1 MADRF
6 WQLLAME
13 GIKGGS
19 EPTPTQEKT
28 VDLDMANGNQVITP
42 DDGYLLTK
50 NTVVKP
56 DTLVPA
62 NIKKGVN
69 IGGVVGEME
78 SADSLA
84 GIIDGSLT
92 HFVMPPDKTKIAG
105 YRFYNFTNLV
115 SADLGNVEHI
125 GDSAFENCSS
135 LTSIIIP
142 ETTKNIGSKAFYGCE
157 AVTNITASFNGRV
170 EDYAFAFC
178 SKVSE
183 CDFSN
188 SNINNLNEYAFYDF
202 GVLRPNWRQKT
213 LILDFSKST
222 FKNIPL
228 RCFGASMYN
237 YRKINEQFIFPPS
250 VIGIGSYAFQYSD
263 SCDFYF
269 MSTIVPS
276 LERSA
281 WENSTNIKIF
291 VPYNAVNSYK
301 TATNWVTQASNII
314 GYVGAGVL
322 SVGSELPTINEEGY
336 ALTWFSDKACT
347 VSATTVE
354 NADAIYYCTSGT
366 EKIGYGVK
374 SIETISCSVTISDGT
389 KTYRQGDGILTG
401 TVVTITTSATESGF
415 VPYLLQVNGEDFTSG
430 GTFTVNEDLN
440 ITAVY
445 WDGKNIPLQPV
456 FGDNSWAMIRHAFR
470 NGLASGLWAVGDQKE
485 VTLGDGNTYH
495 IRIAD
500 MQSGRYNLTD
510 GSGTTNGVFEFVECL
525 PTGYPINSS
534 QVTDGDVTAYTA
546 GGWAMCQ
553 MKNTTLDITVWGWL
567 PDDMKLAIS
576 EISLNEYSYSAPS
589 PRESTNKL
597 FFPAETEIFMGQ
609 HYSAE
614 GEETGCV
621 KYDRFDYYASAETD
635 NALLLR
641 RKTRLGDSSSS
652 FWWLRSPYI
661 HNNFLFCGVNG
672 DGSYGQNSASSL
684 RNVAPCFAI

>member
-6 WQLLAME
+6 WQLLAMK

-50 NTVVKP
+50 GTVVKP
-56 DTLVPA
+56 DTFVPA
-62 NIKKGVN
+62 NIKKDVN

-92 HFVMPPDKTKIAG
+92 HFVMPPDKTQIAD

-142 ETTKNIGSKAFYGCE
+142 ETTKNIDSKAFYDCE
-157 AVTNITASFNGRV
+157 AVTNITGSFNGRV

-178 SKVSE
+178 RKVSE

-188 SNINNLNEYAFYDF
+188 SNINNLGEYAFYDF
-202 GVLRPNWRQKT
+202 GVLRPNERQKT

-222 FKNIPL
+222 FKKIPL
-228 RCFGASMYN
+228 QCFGASMYN

-250 VIGIGSYAFQYSD
+250 VIDIGTYAFQYSD

-276 LERSA
+276 LESSA
-281 WENSTNIKIF
+281 WGSSTNIKIF

-322 SVGSELPTINEEGY
+322 PVGSELPTINEEGY

-366 EKIGYGVK
+366 EKIGYRVK
-374 SIETISCSVTISDGT
+374 SIETVSCSVTISDGT
-389 KTYRQGDGILTG
+389 KTYRQGDGILAG

-415 VPYLLQVNGEDFTSG
+415 VPYLLQVNSEDFTSG

-440 ITAVY
+440 IVAIY

-534 QVTDGDVTAYTA
+534 QVTAGDVTAYTA

-553 MKNTTLDITVWGWL
+553 MKNTTLDVTVWGWL

-576 EISLNEYSYSAPS
+576 EITLNEYSYSAPS
-589 PRESTNKL
+589 PRESMNKL
-597 FFPAETEIFMGQ
+597 FLPAETEIFMDR
-609 HYSAE
+609 HFSAE
-614 GEETGCV
+614 GDQTGCV
-621 KYDRFDYYASAETD
+621 KYNRFDYYASATTD
-635 NALLLR
+635 DSLPLR
-641 RKTRLGDSSSS
+641 RKYKLGQTVTTS
-652 FWWLRSPYI
+652 WWLRSPYSGNSSSFCI
-661 HNNFLFCGVNG
+661 VNDNGGYGNKYTYYNNGV
-672 DGSYGQNSASSL
+672 S
-684 RNVAPCFAI
+684 PCFAI

>member
-6 WQLLAME
+6 WQLLAMK

-50 NTVVKP
+50 GTIVKP

-92 HFVMPPDKTKIAG
+92 HFVMPPDITKIAAW
-105 YRFYNFTNLV
+105 RFYNFKKLV
-115 SADLGNVEHI
+115 SADLGNVEDI
-125 GDSAFENCSS
+125 GDAAFEQTS
-135 LTSIIIP
+135 LTNIIIP
-142 ETTKNIGSKAFYGCE
+142 VTVKRLGIGSFSGNAMCTHLSGSMDGDIESSAFNGLEKLKECDISNFHIHKLGSNAFRYVGFYRSNPDKNIL
-157 AVTNITASFNGRV
+157 VL
-170 EDYAFAFC
+170 
-178 SKVSE
+178 
-183 CDFSN
+183 DFSN
-188 SNINNLNEYAFYDF
+188 SDFRSIPANCFEYDRY
-202 GVLRPNWRQKT
+202 
-213 LILDFSKST
+213 
-222 FKNIPL
+222 
-228 RCFGASMYN
+228 M
-237 YRKINEQFIFPPS
+237 QFIFPKTVKEIEVSAFSS
-250 VIGIGSYAFQYSD
+250 VRNSEL
-263 SCDFYF
+263 YF
-269 MSTIVPS
+269 PTQSPPTVFNSNAWSST
-276 LERSA
+276 
-281 WENSTNIKIF
+281 TNNKIF
-291 VPYNAVNSYK
+291 VPYKVINAYK
-301 TATNWVTQASNII
+301 TATNWTTQASNII
-314 GYVGAGVL
+314 GYVGAGAL
-322 SVGSELPTINEEGY
+322 PVGSELPTINEEGY

-374 SIETISCSVTISDGT
+374 SIETVSCSVTISDGT
-389 KTYRQGDGILTG
+389 KTYRQGDGILAG

-430 GTFTVNEDLN
+430 GTLTVNEDLN
-440 ITAVY
+440 ITAIY
-445 WDGKNIPLQPV
+445 WDGENIPLQPV
-456 FGDNSWAMIRHAFR
+456 FGDNGWVMIRQAFR
-470 NGLASGLWAVGDQKE
+470 KGLASGLWAVGDQKE

-495 IRIAD
+495 VRIAD

-510 GSGTTNGVFEFVECL
+510 GSGTTNGVLEFVECL
-525 PTGYPINSS
+525 PTSYPINSS

-553 MKNTTLDITVWGWL
+553 MKNTTLDVTVWGLL
-567 PDDMKLAIS
+567 PDDMKNAIS
-576 EISLNEYSYSAPS
+576 EITLNEYSYSAPS

-597 FFPAETEIFMGQ
+597 FLPAETEIFMDQ

-614 GEETGCV
+614 GVETGCV
-621 KYDRFDYYASAETD
+621 KYNRFDYYASAT
-635 NALLLR
+635 
-641 RKTRLGDSSSS
+641 TDSSLPLRQKYKIGYTSTTW
-652 FWWLRSPYI
+652 WWLRSPQPGDSVYFCNV
-661 HNNFLFCGVNG
+661 NNYGG
-672 DGSYGQNSASSL
+672 DNYNSVRSNNS
-684 RNVAPCFAI
+684 VAPCFAI

>member
-6 WQLLAME
+6 WQLLAIK

-50 NTVVKP
+50 GTVVKP

-92 HFVMPPDKTKIAG
+92 HFVMPPDKTQIAD
-105 YRFYNFTNLV
+105 YRFYHFKKLV
-115 SADLGNVEHI
+115 SADLGNVEDI
-125 GDSAFENCSS
+125 GVRTFDSCTG
-135 LTSIIIP
+135 LTSIVIP
-142 ETTKNIGSKAFYGCE
+142 ETTKSIGYGAFDASGITHLSGEMDGNIDDAAFQIRE
-157 AVTNITASFNGRV
+157 II
-170 EDYAFAFC
+170 
-178 SKVSE
+178 E

-188 SNINNLNEYAFYDF
+188 FKIHKLGQSVFRFFGQYRRNPSQNIL
-202 GVLRPNWRQKT
+202 V
-213 LILDFSKST
+213 LDFSNSDFT
-222 FKNIPL
+222 SIRGYCFSEIPY
-228 RCFGASMYN
+228 AQ
-237 YRKINEQFIFPPS
+237 IIFPKT
-250 VIGIGSYAFQYSD
+250 IQNIETYAFGRMSNSELYFPQPNPPTVKKSD
-263 SCDFYF
+263 AW
-269 MSTIVPS
+269 ST
-276 LERSA
+276 LA
-281 WENSTNIKIF
+281 NNKIF
-291 VPYNAVNSYK
+291 VPYNSINAYK
-301 TATNWVTQASNII
+301 TATNWTTQASNII

-322 SVGSELPTINEEGY
+322 PVGSELPTISEEGY

-347 VSATTVE
+347 VSAMTVE

-374 SIETISCSVTISDGT
+374 TITVLSCSVTISDGT
-389 KTYRQGDGILTG
+389 KTYREGDGILAG

-440 ITAVY
+440 ITAIY
-445 WDGKNIPLQPV
+445 WDGENVPLLPV
-456 FGDNSWAMIRHAFR
+456 FGDNSWAMIRQAFR
-470 NGLASGLWAVGDQKE
+470 KGLASGLWAVGDQKE

-510 GSGTTNGVFEFVECL
+510 GSGTTNGVLEFVECL
-525 PTGYPINSS
+525 PTNYAINSS
-534 QVTDGDVTAYTA
+534 QVTDGDVTAYAA

-553 MKNTTLDITVWGWL
+553 MKNTTLDVTVWGLL
-567 PDDMKLAIS
+567 PGDMKVAIS
-576 EISLNEYSYSAPS
+576 EITLNEYSYSSPS
-589 PRESTNKL
+589 PRESANKL
-597 FFPAETEIFMGQ
+597 FLPAETEIFMDR

-614 GEETGCV
+614 GVQTGCV
-621 KYDRFDYYASAETD
+621 KYNRFDYYASAT
-635 NALLLR
+635 
-641 RKTRLGDSSSS
+641 TDSSLPLRQKYKLGQTSTTY
-652 FWWLRSPYI
+652 WWLRSPNASNNYSFCIVDSSGGYYYI
-661 HNNFLFCGVNG
+661 
-672 DGSYGQNSASSL
+672 SASDP
-684 RNVAPCFAI
+684 NGVAPCFAI

>member
-6 WQLLAME
+6 WQLLAIK

-50 NTVVKP
+50 GTVVKP

-92 HFVMPPDKTKIAG
+92 HFVMPPDITKIAD
-105 YRFYNFTNLV
+105 YRFYDFKNLETV
-115 SADLGNVEHI
+115 DLGNVQDI
-125 GDSAFENCSS
+125 GNYAFDNAG

-142 ETTKNIGSKAFYGCE
+142 KTTKK
-157 AVTNITASFNGRV
+157 
-170 EDYAFAFC
+170 
-178 SKVSE
+178 
-183 CDFSN
+183 
-188 SNINNLNEYAFYDF
+188 
-202 GVLRPNWRQKT
+202 
-213 LILDFSKST
+213 
-222 FKNIPL
+222 
-228 RCFGASMYN
+228 
-237 YRKINEQFIFPPS
+237 
-250 VIGIGSYAFQYSD
+250 IGSYAF
-263 SCDFYF
+263 
-269 MSTIVPS
+269 
-276 LERSA
+276 
-281 WENSTNIKIF
+281 STNSNATHLSGSMDGDIGDSAFSNLSKVIECDLSNFNIHKLGQSAFRFLGSNRANQSQNIVVLDFSNSDFPLIRGYCFASSQYLRIILPKSIQDIESGAFYSLRNCELYFLKLAPPTVKNSDVWSGSTNNKIF
-291 VPYNAVNSYK
+291 VPYNVINAYK
-301 TATNWVTQASNII
+301 TATNWTTQASNII
-314 GYVGAGVL
+314 GYVGAGIL
-322 SVGSELPTINEEGY
+322 PVGSELPTINEEGY
-336 ALTWFSDKACT
+336 VLTWFSDKACT

-374 SIETISCSVTISDGT
+374 SVETVSCSVTISDGT
-389 KTYRQGDGILTG
+389 KTYRQGGGILAG

-440 ITAVY
+440 ITAIY
-445 WDGKNIPLQPV
+445 WDGENVPLLPV
-456 FGDNSWAMIRHAFR
+456 FGDNSWAMIRQAFR
-470 NGLASGLWAVGDQKE
+470 KGLASGLWAVGDQKE

-525 PTGYPINSS
+525 PTSYPINSS

-553 MKNTTLDITVWGWL
+553 MKNTTLDVTVWSLL
-567 PDDMKLAIS
+567 PSDMKFAIS
-576 EISLNEYSYSAPS
+576 EITLNEYSYSAPS

-597 FFPAETEIFMGQ
+597 FLPAETEIFMDR

-614 GEETGCV
+614 GVQTGCV
-621 KYDRFDYYASAETD
+621 KYNRFDYYAVATTD
-635 NALLLR
+635 GSLPLR
-641 RKTRLGDSSSS
+641 QKNKFGQTYTIM
-652 FWWLRSPYI
+652 WWLRSPYSG
-661 HNNFLFCGVNG
+661 HTSYFCIVS
-672 DGSYGQNSASSL
+672 DSGSYTNYYANYSYG
-684 RNVAPCFAI
+684 VAPCFAI

>member
-6 WQLLAME
+6 WQLLAMK

-50 NTVVKP
+50 GTVVKP
-56 DTLVPA
+56 DTFVPA

-92 HFVMPPDKTKIAG
+92 HFVMPPDITKIAD
-105 YRFYNFTNLV
+105 YRFYNFKNLETV
-115 SADLGNVEHI
+115 DLGNVQDI
-125 GDSAFENCSS
+125 GNYAFDNAG

-142 ETTKNIGSKAFYGCE
+142 KTTKK
-157 AVTNITASFNGRV
+157 
-170 EDYAFAFC
+170 
-178 SKVSE
+178 
-183 CDFSN
+183 
-188 SNINNLNEYAFYDF
+188 
-202 GVLRPNWRQKT
+202 
-213 LILDFSKST
+213 
-222 FKNIPL
+222 
-228 RCFGASMYN
+228 
-237 YRKINEQFIFPPS
+237 
-250 VIGIGSYAFQYSD
+250 IGSYAFDTNSNATHLSGSMDGDIND
-263 SCDFYF
+263 SAF
-269 MSTIVPS
+269 SN
-276 LERSA
+276 L
-281 WENSTNIKIF
+281 TNIIECNLSNFKIHTLGQSAFRFLGRNRANQSQNIVVLDFSNSDFTLIRGNCFSSSQYLRIILPKSIQNIESYAFSYLSNCELYFPQLVPPTVSNSNVWSSTTNNKIF
-291 VPYNAVNSYK
+291 VSYNSINAYK
-301 TATNWVTQASNII
+301 TATNWTTQASNII

-322 SVGSELPTINEEGY
+322 PVGSELPTINEEGY

-374 SIETISCSVTISDGT
+374 SIETVSCSVTISDGT
-389 KTYRQGDGILTG
+389 KTYRQGDGILAG

-553 MKNTTLDITVWGWL
+553 MKNTTLGITVWGLL
-567 PDDMKLAIS
+567 PHDMKLAIS
-576 EISLNEYSYSAPS
+576 EITLNEYSYSAPS

-597 FFPAETEIFMGQ
+597 FLPAETEIFMDR

-614 GEETGCV
+614 GSQTGCV
-621 KYDRFDYYASAETD
+621 KYDRFDYYASATI
-635 NALLLR
+635 
-641 RKTRLGDSSSS
+641 DSSLPLRQKYMLGEKSS
-652 FWWLRSPYI
+652 TYWWLRSPNAGNK
-661 HNNFLFCGVNG
+661 NNFCAVNTTG
-672 DGSYGQNSASSL
+672 EYNADNATSS
-684 RNVAPCFAI
+684 RGVAPCFAI

>member
-6 WQLLAME
+6 WQLLAMK

-50 NTVVKP
+50 GTVVKP

-62 NIKKGVN
+62 NIKKDVN
-69 IGGVVGEME
+69 IGGVVGKME

-92 HFVMPPDKTKIAG
+92 HFVMPSDKTKIAA

-115 SADLGNVEHI
+115 SADLGNVEDI
-125 GDSAFENCSS
+125 GVSAFESCTG
-135 LTSIIIP
+135 LTSIVIP
-142 ETTKNIGSKAFYGCE
+142 ETTKSIGYGAFNASGITHLSGEMDGNIDDAAFQLRY
-157 AVTNITASFNGRV
+157 II
-170 EDYAFAFC
+170 
-178 SKVSE
+178 E

-188 SNINNLNEYAFYDF
+188 FKIHKLGQSVFRFFGQGRRNPSQNIL
-202 GVLRPNWRQKT
+202 V
-213 LILDFSKST
+213 LDFSNSDFT
-222 FKNIPL
+222 SIRGYCFSEIPY
-228 RCFGASMYN
+228 AQM
-237 YRKINEQFIFPPS
+237 IFPKT
-250 VIGIGSYAFQYSD
+250 IQDIETYAFGRISNSELYFPQPVPPTVKKSD
-263 SCDFYF
+263 VW
-269 MSTIVPS
+269 ST
-276 LERSA
+276 LA
-281 WENSTNIKIF
+281 NNKIF
-291 VPYNAVNSYK
+291 VPYNSMNAYK
-301 TATNWVTQASNII
+301 TATNWTTQASNII

-322 SVGSELPTINEEGY
+322 PVGSELPTINEEGY

-374 SIETISCSVTISDGT
+374 SIETVSCSVTISDGT
-389 KTYRQGDGILTG
+389 KTYRQGDGILEG

-525 PTGYPINSS
+525 PTSYPINSS
-534 QVTDGDVTAYTA
+534 QVTDGNVTAYTA

-553 MKNTTLDITVWGWL
+553 MKNTTLDVTVWGLL
-567 PDDMKLAIS
+567 PSDMKVAIS
-576 EISLNEYSYSAPS
+576 EITLNEYSYSAPS

-597 FFPAETEIFMGQ
+597 FLPAETEIFMNR
-609 HYSAE
+609 HFSAE
-614 GEETGCV
+614 GDQTGCV
-621 KYDRFDYYASAETD
+621 KYNRFDYYASATTD
-635 NALLLR
+635 DSLPLR
-641 RKTRLGDSSSS
+641 RKYKLGQTVTTS
-652 FWWLRSPYI
+652 WWLRSPSAGSSGV
-661 HNNFLFCGVNG
+661 FCSVSS
-672 DGSYGQNSASSL
+672 DGSYSNSLAQYSYS
-684 RNVAPCFAI
+684 VTPCFAI

>member
-6 WQLLAME
+6 WQLLAMK

-50 NTVVKP
+50 GTVVKP

-92 HFVMPPDKTKIAG
+92 HFVMPPDKTKIAD

-115 SADLGNVEHI
+115 SADLGKVEHI
-125 GDSAFENCSS
+125 GDSAFENCRS

-142 ETTKNIGSKAFYGCE
+142 GTTKNIDSKAFYGCE
-157 AVTNITASFNGRV
+157 AVTNITGSFNGRV

-178 SKVSE
+178 RKVSE

-188 SNINNLNEYAFYDF
+188 FNINNLNDYAFYDF
-202 GVLRPNWRQKT
+202 GALRPNERQKT

-222 FKNIPL
+222 FKKIPL
-228 RCFGASMYN
+228 QCFGASMYN

-250 VIGIGSYAFQYSD
+250 VIDIGTYAFQYSD

-276 LERSA
+276 LESSA
-281 WENSTNIKIF
+281 WGSSTNIKIF

-322 SVGSELPTINEEGY
+322 PVGSELPTINEEGY

-354 NADAIYYCTSGT
+354 NADAIYYCTSG

-374 SIETISCSVTISDGT
+374 SIETVSCSVTISDGT
-389 KTYRQGDGILTG
+389 KTYRQGDGILAG

-440 ITAVY
+440 ITAIY
-445 WDGKNIPLQPV
+445 WDGENIPLQPV
-456 FGDNSWAMIRHAFR
+456 FGDNSWAMIRQAFR

-485 VTLGDGNTYH
+485 VTLGDGKTYH

-510 GSGTTNGVFEFVECL
+510 GSGTTNGVLEFVECL
-525 PTGYPINSS
+525 PTSYPINSS

-553 MKNTTLDITVWGWL
+553 MKNTTLDAIVWGWL
-567 PDDMKLAIS
+567 PDDMKNAIS
-576 EISLNEYSYSAPS
+576 EITLNEYSYSSPS
-589 PRESTNKL
+589 PRESANKL
-597 FFPAETEIFMGQ
+597 FLPAETEIFMDR

-614 GEETGCV
+614 GAQTGCV
-621 KYDRFDYYASAETD
+621 KYNRFDYYASATTD
-635 NALLLR
+635 SSLPLR
-641 RKTRLGDSSSS
+641 QKYRLGQTSTTW
-652 FWWLRSPYI
+652 WWLRSPYSGNGNAFCI
-661 HNNFLFCGVNG
+661 VSGNGNYNINNANDNSGV
-672 DGSYGQNSASSL
+672 S
-684 RNVAPCFAI
+684 PCFAI

>member
-6 WQLLAME
+6 WQLLAMK

-50 NTVVKP
+50 GTVVKP

-62 NIKKGVN
+62 NIKKDVN

-92 HFVMPPDKTKIAG
+92 HFVMPPDITKIAG
-105 YRFYNFTNLV
+105 YRFYRFTNLV
-115 SADLGNVEHI
+115 SADLGNVEDI
-125 GDSAFENCSS
+125 GEEAFGYTS
-135 LTSIIIP
+135 LTNIIIP
-142 ETTKNIGSKAFYGCE
+142 ATTKRLGLYSFGNNDKCTHLSGSMDGDIGVSAFSGLTKLKECDISNFHIHKLGENAFRYFGNYRSDPDKNIL
-157 AVTNITASFNGRV
+157 VL
-170 EDYAFAFC
+170 
-178 SKVSE
+178 
-183 CDFSN
+183 DFSN
-188 SNINNLNEYAFYDF
+188 SDFYEIQ
-202 GVLRPNWRQKT
+202 RE
-213 LILDFSKST
+213 
-222 FKNIPL
+222 
-228 RCFGASMYN
+228 CFEGDLYM
-237 YRKINEQFIFPPS
+237 QFIFPKTVREISWMAFSS
-250 VIGIGSYAFQYSD
+250 VRNSEL
-263 SCDFYF
+263 YF
-269 MSTIVPS
+269 PRLVPPTVNTS
-276 LERSA
+276 NVWSGT
-281 WENSTNIKIF
+281 TNNKIF
-291 VPYNAVNSYK
+291 VPYNSINAYK
-301 TATNWVTQASNII
+301 TATNWTTQASNII

-322 SVGSELPTINEEGY
+322 PVGSELPTINEEGY

-374 SIETISCSVTISDGT
+374 SIETVSCSVTISDGT
-389 KTYRQGDGILTG
+389 KTYRQGYGILAG

-430 GTFTVNEDLN
+430 GTFTVNADLN
-440 ITAVY
+440 IAAIY

-456 FGDNSWAMIRHAFR
+456 FGDNSWVMIRQAFR
-470 NGLASGLWAVGDQKE
+470 KGLASGLWAVGDQKE

-510 GSGTTNGVFEFVECL
+510 GSGTTNGVLEFVECL
-525 PTGYPINSS
+525 PTSYPINSS

-553 MKNTTLDITVWGWL
+553 MKNTTLDVTVWGLL
-567 PDDMKLAIS
+567 PDDMKNAIS
-576 EISLNEYSYSAPS
+576 EITLNEYSYSSPS

-597 FFPAETEIFMGQ
+597 FLPAETEIFMNR
-609 HYSAE
+609 HFSAE
-614 GEETGCV
+614 GDQTGCV
-621 KYDRFDYYASAETD
+621 KYNRFDYYASATTD
-635 NALLLR
+635 NMSPLR
-641 RKTRLGDSSSS
+641 EKHRLGITSTIE
-652 FWWLRSPYI
+652 WWLRSPYAGS
-661 HNNFLFCGVNG
+661 NNMFCRVSNEGSNAMSPANYSNG
-672 DGSYGQNSASSL
+672 
-684 RNVAPCFAI
+684 VAPCFAI

>member
-6 WQLLAME
+6 WQLLAIK

-50 NTVVKP
+50 GTVVKP

-62 NIKKGVN
+62 NIKKDVN

-92 HFVMPPDKTKIAG
+92 NFVMPPDKTKIAD

-125 GDSAFENCSS
+125 GDSAFENCRS

-142 ETTKNIGSKAFYGCE
+142 ETTKNIDSKAFYGCE
-157 AVTNITASFNGRV
+157 AVTNITGSFNGRV

-178 SKVSE
+178 RKVSE

-188 SNINNLNEYAFYDF
+188 FNINNLNDYAFYDF
-202 GVLRPNWRQKT
+202 GVLRPNERQKT

-222 FKNIPL
+222 FKKIPL
-228 RCFGASMYN
+228 QCFGASMYN

-250 VIGIGSYAFQYSD
+250 VIDIGTYAFQYSD

-276 LERSA
+276 LASSA
-281 WENSTNIKIF
+281 WQSSTNIKIF

-314 GYVGAGVL
+314 GYVGAGIL
-322 SVGSELPTINEEGY
+322 PVGSELPTINEEGY

-354 NADAIYYCTSGT
+354 NADAIYYCTSG

-374 SIETISCSVTISDGT
+374 SIETVSCSVTISDGT
-389 KTYRQGDGILTG
+389 KTYRQGDGILAG
-401 TVVTITTSATESGF
+401 TVITITTSATESGF

-430 GTFTVNEDLN
+430 GTLTVNEDLN
-440 ITAVY
+440 ITAIY

-456 FGDNSWAMIRHAFR
+456 FGDNSWAMIRQAFR

-485 VTLGDGNTYH
+485 VTLGDGKTYH

-510 GSGTTNGVFEFVECL
+510 GSGTTKGVLEFVECL
-525 PTGYPINSS
+525 PTSYAINSS

-553 MKNTTLDITVWGWL
+553 MKNTTLDAIVWGWL
-567 PDDMKLAIS
+567 PDDMKNAIS
-576 EISLNEYSYSAPS
+576 EITLNEYSYSAPS

-597 FFPAETEIFMGQ
+597 FLPAETEIFMSRHFSG
-609 HYSAE
+609 E
-614 GEETGCV
+614 GTQTGCI
-621 KYDRFDYYASAETD
+621 KYDRFDYYASATTD
-635 NALLLR
+635 SSLPLR
-641 RKTRLGDSSSS
+641 QKYRLGQTSTTG
-652 FWWLRSPYI
+652 WWLRSPSEDSS
-661 HNNFLFCGVNG
+661 NNFSLVGGSGGYSFNSAN
-672 DGSYGQNSASSL
+672 GSYG
-684 RNVAPCFAI
+684 VAPCFAI